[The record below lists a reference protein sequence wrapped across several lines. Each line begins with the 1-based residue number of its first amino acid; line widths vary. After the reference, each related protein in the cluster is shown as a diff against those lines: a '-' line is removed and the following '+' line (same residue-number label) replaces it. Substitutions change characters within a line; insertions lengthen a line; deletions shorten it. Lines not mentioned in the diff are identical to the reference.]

1 MGSLPLSQ
9 FHNQNHM
16 IIGACEIEFS
26 LPESGSLKAKRSILK
41 SLLTRLRNTFNV
53 AAAEVD
59 HQDVWQSA
67 VIGIVTVTN
76 STVHANQMLSNVIN
90 WIEDNYPEALIIH
103 QSIEIIT

>member
-1 MGSLPLSQ
+1 
-9 FHNQNHM
+9 M

-41 SLLTRLRNTFNV
+41 SMLARLRSTFNV
-53 AAAEVD
+53 SAAEVD
-59 HQDVWQSA
+59 HQDFWQST

-76 STVHANQMLSNVIN
+76 STVHANQIMSNVLN
-90 WIEDNYPEALIIH
+90 WIEDNYPEAIIVH

>member
-1 MGSLPLSQ
+1 
-9 FHNQNHM
+9 M
-16 IIGACEIEFS
+16 IIGAIELELS
-26 LPESGSLKAKRSILK
+26 LPGSGSLKAKRSILK

-76 STVHANQMLSNVIN
+76 STVHANQMLSSVLN
-90 WIEDNYPEALIIH
+90 WIEDNHPEVMIVH

>member
-1 MGSLPLSQ
+1 
-9 FHNQNHM
+9 M

-26 LPESGSLKAKRSILK
+26 LPENGSLKAKRSILK
-41 SLLTRLRNTFNV
+41 SMLARLRNTFNV

-59 HQDVWQSA
+59 QQDVWQSA

-76 STVHANQMLSNVIN
+76 STVHANQMLSNVLN
-90 WIEDNYPEALIIH
+90 WIEDNYPEALIIN

>member
-1 MGSLPLSQ
+1 
-9 FHNQNHM
+9 M

-41 SLLTRLRNTFNV
+41 SMLARLRNTFNI

-59 HQDVWQSA
+59 QQDVWQSA

-76 STVHANQMLSNVIN
+76 STVHANQMLSNVLN
-90 WIEDNYPEALIIH
+90 WIEDNYPEALIIN

>member
-1 MGSLPLSQ
+1 
-9 FHNQNHM
+9 M
-16 IIGACEIEFS
+16 IIGVCEIELS

-41 SLLTRLRNTFNV
+41 SLLARLRNTFNV
-53 AAAEVD
+53 AVAEVD

-90 WIEDNYPEALIIH
+90 WIEDNYPEALIIN